1 MKILVSLFLIFF
13 SSKAFSLNPFL
24 PECKMLAGTVISFA
38 HCNYFIEDEEGKYEG
53 EANDGF
59 LTGLSTVKYSNGET
73 FRGTL
78 VNGKYEGYGKFEFPN
93 GDLLLGD
100 VLELFK
106 EGITVTKIF
115 KSVTKLSVPR
125 ANSGVTLVNDNQI
138 YIGGLKDG
146 KFHGEGLLYRI
157 HESDNHKQG
166 QFILGIFN

>member
-1 MKILVSLFLIFF
+1 MEIT
-13 SSKAFSLNPFL
+13 
-24 PECKMLAGTVISFA
+24 EQLAIRGHSPAIRFAGGTENI
-38 HCNYFIEDEEGKYEG
+38 
-53 EANDGF
+53 
-59 LTGLSTVKYSNGET
+59 
-73 FRGTL
+73 
-78 VNGKYEGYGKFEFPN
+78 GKFEFPN

-166 QFILGIFN
+166 QFILGIFNGCE